1 MHLCARKDR
10 KSAQREVVALANSRV
25 SRPGMRSLR
34 SPVTALVALVL
45 SASCVG
51 AKVSPTSSP
60 MPTATVEA
68 LAMSAPR
75 TPVPDQPSVL
85 DDSSRENE
93 ILQQIQALV
102 AQYDDAIRKER
113 LNGEVE
119 SITQAPDGSERVR
132 FAGESLIRISSLYG
146 QLLSQ
151 IADLNR
157 EYIDLYKR
165 NHQPTPYPTLA
176 TSEGTQEYIDQLI
189 DQYGR
194 WVRDQQSTGAIVR
207 LYEPYDI
214 EYQPA
219 FVGETYAQAEIWWQ
233 AIVQLQTDFAAGSP
247 QEMQIDIDAIQ
258 RLDPGDVSLADIIRL
273 PYRMDVR
280 LFQYRTSTRLYTI
293 YRPTREVV
301 EIIPIVSPVVGGRQ
315 PKPYADLERTARD
328 LIAAIS
334 PGVKL
339 DSLTPSYGSKV
350 ENVFFRWEDRIKPLL
365 DDGRS
370 YPFVQVGLTAE
381 GGLLN
386 YVNTLPL
393 SR

>member
-1 MHLCARKDR
+1 M
-10 KSAQREVVALANSRV
+10 
-25 SRPGMRSLR
+25 
-34 SPVTALVALVL
+34 
-45 SASCVG
+45 
-51 AKVSPTSSP
+51 
-60 MPTATVEA
+60 
-68 LAMSAPR
+68 
-75 TPVPDQPSVL
+75 
-85 DDSSRENE
+85 
-93 ILQQIQALV
+93 

-165 NHQPTPYPTLA
+165 NYQPTPYPTLA

-350 ENVFFRWEDRIKPLL
+350 ENVFFRWEDRVKPFL